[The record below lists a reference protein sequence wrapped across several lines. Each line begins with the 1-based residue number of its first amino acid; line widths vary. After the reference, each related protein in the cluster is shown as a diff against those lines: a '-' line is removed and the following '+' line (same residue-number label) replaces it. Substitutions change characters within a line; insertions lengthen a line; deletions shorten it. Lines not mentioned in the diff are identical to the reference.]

1 MLGRVDKEEREAHT
15 QSIDSMAKDGRGTSF
30 RTAQTRPDRNVRSS
44 PVLVPS
50 VLAEE
55 HRRDKNR
62 AAPNAELCAAGEKS
76 QLEFQKIFGINLKAA
91 RLKSN
96 LKQSE
101 VAAMTGLTQQY
112 LSLIEAG
119 QQNVTIKTMA
129 VLAKVVDHDLLD
141 LLKHALGMPSK
152 EG

>member
-1 MLGRVDKEEREAHT
+1 
-15 QSIDSMAKDGRGTSF
+15 MAKNGPGQSPAP
-30 RTAQTRPDRNVRSS
+30 AQTRPDRKVRSP
-44 PVLVPS
+44 PVPVPS
-50 VLAEE
+50 ASAEE
-55 HRRDKNR
+55 PRRDKHR
-62 AAPNAELCAAGEKS
+62 PASHAELCAEGEKS

-96 LKQSE
+96 LKQSD

-129 VLAKVVDHDLLD
+129 LLAKVVDHNLIHLLQE
-141 LLKHALGMPSK
+141 ALEAAPK
-152 EG
+152 ED

>member
-1 MLGRVDKEEREAHT
+1 
-15 QSIDSMAKDGRGTSF
+15 MAKDVLSTASRPSHTRQDRKVRSPPVF
-30 RTAQTRPDRNVRSS
+30 APPPPIEQHRSDKHRTAPD
-44 PVLVPS
+44 
-50 VLAEE
+50 AQ
-55 HRRDKNR
+55 
-62 AAPNAELCAAGEKS
+62 LCAAGEKY

-91 RLKSN
+91 RVECN

-129 VLAKVVDHDLLD
+129 LLAKVVDHNLIHLLQE
-141 LLKHALGMPSK
+141 ALGVAPK
-152 EG
+152 ED